1 MSKPKNNVND
11 LLAAIRRQMPAPSV
25 ASVLKEEPIKPSV
38 SVEEPAKK
46 RAQTEHSGKKTP
58 KSKLGKPV
66 QFWFHDEDRKLVREL
81 SAWLAGQG
89 VRTTDSTV
97 LRAALRYAKT
107 GNELLECYWQASRL
121 DGRLK
126 RD

>member
-1 MSKPKNNVND
+1 MSKPKNNVSD
-11 LLAAIRRQMPAPSV
+11 LLAAIKRQTPAPSV
-25 ASVLKEEPIKPSV
+25 ASVAKEEPIELTVAP
-38 SVEEPAKK
+38 EEPAKK
-46 RAQTEHSGKKTP
+46 SAQPQQRGKKAV
-58 KSKLGKPV
+58 KGKIGKPV

-89 VRTTDSTV
+89 VRPSDSMV

-107 GNELLECYWQASRL
+107 GNQFLECYWEASRL

-126 RD
+126 RN